1 MPKNPPLS
9 YSKTM
14 LHTMIMAGER
24 HTVLPR
30 SRAKH
35 AKRFYPLSEI
45 NLIQYTLDRITPLTT
60 PKQRW
65 ILGNHEQEEH
75 LNQLTDS
82 VPKENIL
89 KEPFGKNTAAC
100 IGWGAF
106 EAIKQDPDAI
116 LVILPAD
123 AWITPDDVFQKT
135 LLAAVDHVTHHDDV
149 VTLGIPPTHP
159 HTGYGYIQVNP
170 DTSPILSVT
179 AFKEKPTLEK
189 AKTFLESSNYYWNAG
204 IFIWKA
210 RTVIDCLKTYYPHI
224 MTY

>member
-1 MPKNPPLS
+1 MFKSIAYIKRLSIFNGKSSTYKINLIIKKQFLAKKPSPLS

-14 LHTMIMAGER
+14 LHTMIMAGGKGTR
-24 HTVLPR
+24 FWPR

-35 AKRFYPLSEI
+35 AKQFLSI
-45 NLIQYTLDRITPLTT
+45 IGDKPLIQYTLDRITPLTT

-106 EAIKQDPDAI
+106 EVIKQDPDAI

-179 AFKEKPTLEK
+179 AFKEKTH
-189 AKTFLESSNYYWNAG
+189 S
-204 IFIWKA
+204 
-210 RTVIDCLKTYYPHI
+210 
-224 MTY
+224 